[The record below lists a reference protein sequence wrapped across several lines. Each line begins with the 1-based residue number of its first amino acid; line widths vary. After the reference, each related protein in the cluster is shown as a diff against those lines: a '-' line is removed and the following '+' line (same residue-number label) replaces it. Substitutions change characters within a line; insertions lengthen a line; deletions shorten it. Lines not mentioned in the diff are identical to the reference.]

1 MGCEDSSVSE
11 EEKPKVEPEVEATS
25 GEKLDDDEQATE
37 QTDDIED
44 AEVVE
49 DDAPEENEALT
60 EEPSGDDQAIVKE
73 EKPETPAVA
82 AQPEKPRKGGFFG
95 VVLGGLIAGGIGYGA
110 AWYTLPK
117 VDPAAIDAQS
127 TEIAELRK
135 SIETLQAFDPEAMI
149 DSTVGARTD
158 AVQRD
163 WTASIAE
170 IATKLDAIDT
180 RIAAVEALP
189 LGGEA
194 TVASITESVQAQ
206 SDALRA
212 DLAEQEARIQSI
224 ASATADQLQ
233 QARDAAAADEAAA
246 AEAEKAAMQRVAIAR
261 VQTALEAGTPFAD
274 ALPDLESVL
283 GVSIPAGLA
292 APAAEGVA
300 TLVTLQDDF
309 PAAARAALDAAR
321 RAGVAGETGGT
332 VGGFMSNLFNVRSV
346 APREGTDVDAILS
359 RAEAAVRDGRVA
371 DAIAELD
378 GLPEQAAAQ
387 TAAWRELAETRLAAF
402 AALDDL
408 VVTMNQ

>member
-49 DDAPEENEALT
+49 DDAPEDDKELT
-60 EEPSGDDQAIVKE
+60 EEPSGDDQPIVEE
-73 EKPETPAVA
+73 EKPETPAA
-82 AQPEKPRKGGFFG
+82 AQPEKPRKGGFLG

-127 TEIAELRK
+127 TEIAELRR

-163 WTASIAE
+163 LAASIAE

-194 TVASITESVQAQ
+194 TVASITQSVQAQ

-212 DLAEQEARIQSI
+212 ELAEQEARIQSI

-378 GLPEQAAAQ
+378 GLPEQAAVQ

>member
-25 GEKLDDDEQATE
+25 GEKLDDDQQATE

-49 DDAPEENEALT
+49 DDAPEDDEELT
-60 EEPSGDDQAIVKE
+60 EEPSGDDQPIVEE
-73 EKPETPAVA
+73 EKPETPAA
-82 AQPEKPRKGGFFG
+82 AQPEKPRKGGFLG

-127 TEIAELRK
+127 AEIAELRK
-135 SIETLQAFDPEAMI
+135 SIETLQAFDPEVMI

-158 AVQRD
+158 SVQRD
-163 WTASIAE
+163 LAASIAE

-194 TVASITESVQAQ
+194 TVASITQSVQTQ

-212 DLAEQEARIQSI
+212 ELAEQEARIQSI

-246 AEAEKAAMQRVAIAR
+246 VEAEKAAMQRVAIAR

-378 GLPEQAAAQ
+378 GLPEQAAVQ

>member
-1 MGCEDSSVSE
+1 MSE

-49 DDAPEENEALT
+49 DDAPEDNEALT
-60 EEPSGDDQAIVKE
+60 EEPSDEDQPIASE
-73 EKPETPAVA
+73 EKPETPAVTT
-82 AQPEKPRKGGFFG
+82 QPEKPRKGGFFG

-158 AVQRD
+158 AVQRGLA
-163 WTASIAE
+163 ASIAE

-212 DLAEQEARIQSI
+212 DLAEQEARIQSV
-224 ASATADQLQ
+224 
-233 QARDAAAADEAAA
+233 AAATED
-246 AEAEKAAMQRVAIAR
+246 Q
-261 VQTALEAGTPFAD
+261 
-274 ALPDLESVL
+274 
-283 GVSIPAGLA
+283 
-292 APAAEGVA
+292 
-300 TLVTLQDDF
+300 
-309 PAAARAALDAAR
+309 
-321 RAGVAGETGGT
+321 
-332 VGGFMSNLFNVRSV
+332 
-346 APREGTDVDAILS
+346 
-359 RAEAAVRDGRVA
+359 
-371 DAIAELD
+371 
-378 GLPEQAAAQ
+378 
-387 TAAWRELAETRLAAF
+387 
-402 AALDDL
+402 
-408 VVTMNQ
+408 

>member
-49 DDAPEENEALT
+49 DDAPEDEKELT
-60 EEPSGDDQAIVKE
+60 EEPSGDDQPIVEE
-73 EKPETPAVA
+73 EKPETPAA
-82 AQPEKPRKGGFFG
+82 AQPEKPRKGGFLG

-135 SIETLQAFDPEAMI
+135 SIETLQAFDPEALI

-163 WTASIAE
+163 LTASIAE

>member
-1 MGCEDSSVSE
+1 MSE

-25 GEKLDDDEQATE
+25 GENLDDDEQATE

-49 DDAPEENEALT
+49 DDAPEDNEALT
-60 EEPSGDDQAIVKE
+60 EEPSGDDQPIVEE
-73 EKPETPAVA
+73 EKPETPAA
-82 AQPEKPRKGGFFG
+82 AQPEKPRKGGFLG

-163 WTASIAE
+163 LAASIAE

-194 TVASITESVQAQ
+194 TVASITQSVQAQ

-212 DLAEQEARIQSI
+212 ELAEQEARIQSI

>member
-49 DDAPEENEALT
+49 DDAPEDDEELT
-60 EEPSGDDQAIVKE
+60 EEPSGDDQPIVEE
-73 EKPETPAVA
+73 EKPETPAA

-163 WTASIAE
+163 LTASIAE

-194 TVASITESVQAQ
+194 TVASITQTVQAQ

-212 DLAEQEARIQSI
+212 ELAEQEARIQSI

-378 GLPEQAAAQ
+378 GLPEQAAVQ

>member
-25 GEKLDDDEQATE
+25 GEKLDDDQQATE

-49 DDAPEENEALT
+49 DDAPEDDEELT
-60 EEPSGDDQAIVKE
+60 EEPSGDDQPIVEE
-73 EKPETPAVA
+73 EKPETPAA
-82 AQPEKPRKGGFFG
+82 AQPEKPRKGGFLG

-127 TEIAELRK
+127 AEIAELRK
-135 SIETLQAFDPEAMI
+135 SIETLQAFDPEVMI

-158 AVQRD
+158 SVQRD
-163 WTASIAE
+163 LAASIAE

-194 TVASITESVQAQ
+194 TVASITQSVQTQ

-212 DLAEQEARIQSI
+212 ELAEQEARIQSI

-292 APAAEGVA
+292 APATEGVA

-378 GLPEQAAAQ
+378 GLPEQAAVQ

>member
-1 MGCEDSSVSE
+1 MSE
-11 EEKPKVEPEVEATS
+11 EEKPKVEPEVETTS
-25 GEKLDDDEQATE
+25 GEKLDDDQQATE
-37 QTDDIED
+37 QSDDIED

-60 EEPSGDDQAIVKE
+60 EEPSGDDQPIVEE
-73 EKPETPAVA
+73 EKPETPAA
-82 AQPEKPRKGGFFG
+82 AQPEKPRKGGFLG

-163 WTASIAE
+163 LTASIAE

-194 TVASITESVQAQ
+194 TVASITQSVQAQ

-212 DLAEQEARIQSI
+212 ELADQEARIQSI

-359 RAEAAVRDGRVA
+359 RSEAAVRDGRVA

>member
-49 DDAPEENEALT
+49 DDAPEDDKELT
-60 EEPSGDDQAIVKE
+60 EEPSGDDQPIVEE
-73 EKPETPAVA
+73 EKPETPAA
-82 AQPEKPRKGGFFG
+82 AQPEKPRKGGFLG

-127 TEIAELRK
+127 AEIAELRK

-163 WTASIAE
+163 LAASIAE

>member
-1 MGCEDSSVSE
+1 MSE

-25 GEKLDDDEQATE
+25 GEKLDDDEQAIE

-49 DDAPEENEALT
+49 DDAPEDDKELT
-60 EEPSGDDQAIVKE
+60 EEPSGDDQPIVEE
-73 EKPETPAVA
+73 EKPETPAA
-82 AQPEKPRKGGFFG
+82 AQPEKPRKGGFLG

-158 AVQRD
+158 AVQRGLA
-163 WTASIAE
+163 ASIAE

-292 APAAEGVA
+292 APATEGVA

>member
-1 MGCEDSSVSE
+1 MSE

-49 DDAPEENEALT
+49 DDAPEDNEALT
-60 EEPSGDDQAIVKE
+60 EEPSDDDQPIVEE
-73 EKPETPAVA
+73 EKPETPAA
-82 AQPEKPRKGGFFG
+82 AQPEKPRKGGVLG

-163 WTASIAE
+163 LAASIAE

-332 VGGFMSNLFNVRSV
+332 VGGFMSNLFNLRSV

>member
-1 MGCEDSSVSE
+1 MSE

-49 DDAPEENEALT
+49 DDAPEDDKELT
-60 EEPSGDDQAIVKE
+60 EEPSGDDQPIVEE
-73 EKPETPAVA
+73 EKPETPAA
-82 AQPEKPRKGGFFG
+82 AQPEKPRKGGFLG

-158 AVQRD
+158 AVQRGLA
-163 WTASIAE
+163 ASIAE

-292 APAAEGVA
+292 APATEGVA

-378 GLPEQAAAQ
+378 GPPEQAAAQ

>member
-1 MGCEDSSVSE
+1 MSE
-11 EEKPKVEPEVEATS
+11 EEKPKVEPEVETEN
-25 GEKLDDDEQATE
+25 GEKLGDDVEATE
-37 QTDDIED
+37 PTDDIED
-44 AEVVE
+44 AEVVQ
-49 DDAPEENEALT
+49 DAEADLD
-60 EEPSGDDQAIVKE
+60 EPSTDESPDEIEPVVE
-73 EKPETPAVA
+73 EEKSEIPAPAAKPETR
-82 AQPEKPRKGGFFG
+82 RKGGFFG

-117 VDPAAIDAQS
+117 VDPAAIDAHS

-158 AVQRD
+158 AVQRELS
-163 WTASIAE
+163 ASIAE
-170 IATKLDAIDT
+170 IAAKLDAIDT

-189 LGGEA
+189 LGGED
-194 TVASITESVQAQ
+194 TVASITQSVQAQ

-212 DLAEQEARIQSI
+212 ELADQEARIQSI

-246 AEAEKAAMQRVAIAR
+246 AEAEKAAVQRVAIAR

-274 ALPDLESVL
+274 ALPDLETVL
-283 GVSIPAGLA
+283 GASIPTGLA

-321 RAGVAGETGGT
+321 RAGVAGESGGT
-332 VGGFMSNLFNVRSV
+332 AGGFMSNLFNVRSV
-346 APREGTDVDAILS
+346 APRDGTDVDAILS
-359 RAEAAVRDGRVA
+359 RAEAAVREGRVA

-387 TAAWRELAETRLAAF
+387 TSAWRELAETRLAAF

>member
-1 MGCEDSSVSE
+1 MSE

-49 DDAPEENEALT
+49 DDAPEDDKELT
-60 EEPSGDDQAIVKE
+60 EEPSGDDQPIVEE
-73 EKPETPAVA
+73 EKPETPAA
-82 AQPEKPRKGGFFG
+82 AQPEKPRKGGFLG

-158 AVQRD
+158 AVQRGLA
-163 WTASIAE
+163 ASIAE

-212 DLAEQEARIQSI
+212 ELAEQEARIQSI

>member
-1 MGCEDSSVSE
+1 MSE

-25 GEKLDDDEQATE
+25 GEKLDDDQQAIE

-49 DDAPEENEALT
+49 DDAPEDDKELT
-60 EEPSGDDQAIVKE
+60 EEPSGDDQPIVEE
-73 EKPETPAVA
+73 EKPETPAA
-82 AQPEKPRKGGFFG
+82 AQSERPRKGRFLG

-127 TEIAELRK
+127 AEIAELRK

-158 AVQRD
+158 AVQRGLA
-163 WTASIAE
+163 ASIAE

-359 RAEAAVRDGRVA
+359 RSEAAVRDGRVA

-378 GLPEQAAAQ
+378 GLPEQAAVQ